1 MFELVWQRYR
11 QMWPPIPDDEARKY
25 IREEFD
31 RSLFSIIN
39 IAETTN
45 KGGRVSNSPA
55 PLSVQNILDFKFPFL
70 FLGEASFHQKLS
82 TIRKII
88 NDVDEVNR
96 QKIFAHFMKKLF
108 DFEESQLPTS
118 QDQLRL
124 SELVR
129 CLQETGLDLDFAID
143 HFVRDSSKSFKVE
156 DVGLVTKGG
165 SGNETYLDISFRKSS
180 PWLFILL
187 LSCGADPRTLE
198 DSFELGGRNED
209 RDEARVPRA
218 MWLAAESR
226 DYEAISGLWSSR
238 ISPLRPEAGEN
249 GLKLAVKDV
258 IATVSRGQLD
268 KATGIIFR
276 PTKAK
281 SPATVKFFSLLGD
294 ALVSRLNLKPELSS
308 LADTAVTNFLIS
320 SITSPAFASAVGEW
334 CLRDLEGWGPHDC
347 ERYCGKPKCTGI
359 HPLSVQYLF
368 YQTCFERV
376 VVKSI
381 QLGKV
386 KVIAGLLE
394 ASGVAHRLTTWFPSS
409 FRAYISAAVEHN
421 LEILKVLVAAG
432 PSIEELYKQGL
443 RPLHKA
449 IDSGQ
454 LNMVTYL
461 LSEGADIRARAEGV
475 YEYGLTAIQ
484 QAVRKGQLDTVAL
497 FLEVHPDCAKLALD
511 AALEYRKSQPH
522 FEKYIRNWV
531 AKREME
537 DRDPTKS
544 ADNLSDRIPE
554 AIARLGLSSDVL
566 I

>member
-1 MFELVWQRYR
+1 
-11 QMWPPIPDDEARKY
+11 MWPPIPDDEARKY

-45 KGGRVSNSPA
+45 KGDRVSNSPA
-55 PLSVQNILDFKFPFL
+55 PLNVQNILDFKFPFL

-209 RDEARVPRA
+209 RDEARIPRA

-258 IATVSRGQLD
+258 IATVSQGQLD

-276 PTKAK
+276 PAKAK

-294 ALVSRLNLKPELSS
+294 ALVSRLNLKPELFS

-347 ERYCGKPKCTGI
+347 ERYCGKPKW
-359 HPLSVQYLF
+359 
-368 YQTCFERV
+368 
-376 VVKSI
+376 
-381 QLGKV
+381 
-386 KVIAGLLE
+386 
-394 ASGVAHRLTTWFPSS
+394 VAHQLTTWFPSS

-531 AKREME
+531 SKREME